1 MKTPPALFLPPHRGQ
16 KGRGCMA
23 NKDTGRTEP
32 PQDHRAILI
41 RCITRQLQRMNMGDL
56 REAYT
61 AVSKISDRTKKPM

>member
-1 MKTPPALFLPPHRGQ
+1 MV
-16 KGRGCMA
+16 
-23 NKDTGRTEP
+23 NKETGGAEP

-41 RCITRQLQRMNMGDL
+41 RGITRQLQKMNMDDL